1 MVDADQFKLVRPRL
15 ARQHDN
21 LIKFDSPFD
30 IYIKQ
35 IKKIVLSLDRAP
47 ERELVREEGRA
58 RLEKKTKNKKNK
70 NNKKQ
75 NKKSANNRAE
85 PNRQRK
91 C

>member
-35 IKKIVLSLDRAP
+35 IKKIVLSLNRAP

-58 RLEKKTKNKKNK
+58 RLKKQKQKKT
-70 NNKKQ
+70 
-75 NKKSANNRAE
+75 AINRAE
-85 PNRQRK
+85 PNRK
-91 C
+91 KEMLEE

>member
-35 IKKIVLSLDRAP
+35 IKKIVLSLNRAP
-47 ERELVREEGRA
+47 ERELVREEGGA
-58 RLEKKTKNKKNK
+58 RLEKTKNK
-70 NNKKQ
+70 

-91 C
+91 MEMLEV